1 VVVFLS
7 LSRFLSYIL
16 AHKLKPLKGDLRVWN
31 EEVFG
36 NVERKKKLI
45 LEDLRV
51 LEVLEEG
58 RVLSEEEK
66 LRKVMVINDLGGQF
80 FWRR

>member
-1 VVVFLS
+1 
-7 LSRFLSYIL
+7 
-16 AHKLKPLKGDLRVWN
+16 
-31 EEVFG
+31 
-36 NVERKKKLI
+36 